1 MKNRKNN
8 TYIGDAKVSDLT
20 DRAGKFHFEGKY
32 AEAEDIYRMLDT
44 FAQTGPEELYLY
56 GDCLF
61 ENRKFREAELV
72 FRRCIII
79 KPSWAD
85 AHCFLGNIFYA
96 MGRLDDAEEAFR
108 GALKAEPSSRLACN
122 NIGNV
127 LRDKGEL
134 ETAIKFYRKA
144 LEADPEFADGYYNLA
159 NALRESGNND
169 EALRLY
175 EKCLEFDPAN
185 SSAFHL
191 HAALCGKATEKA
203 PDRYVEELFDEYSQN
218 FDTEL
223 AETLEYS
230 TPSKLYEALTR
241 SFSSRTFDNAADLGC
256 GTGLS
261 GEALRPLCKKMSGV
275 DLSAGM
281 LEKAS
286 LKNIYDSLHKAAINE
301 FLESHD
307 NEFDLL
313 AAADSLIYSGNLR
326 DFFRYSRSAL
336 RKGGVSAFSLE
347 LSDGADYE
355 LGESGRYRH
364 SPEYI
369 EKLAEEFS
377 FDITASEKTKLRK
390 EFGSWVE
397 GVICILLCRI

>member
-377 FDITASEKTKLRK
+377 FDITASEKTKLR
-390 EFGSWVE
+390 
-397 GVICILLCRI
+397 